1 MARVGF
7 DAETGQLLRGW
18 PHCLQSIK
26 KILNTELGSMPQR
39 RGAGSKIPQRIDDP
53 QNPESVIALYLD
65 TAQALEPRTV
75 EGRQYG
81 EPGFVLLQANIDAA
95 TPGHV
100 LLTLGGI
107 YFEDGHLGDYSNPSE
122 KTVVIDLVDGEGVSS
137 E

>member
-39 RGAGSKIPQRIDDP
+39 RGLGSSIPGRIDDP
-53 QNPESVIALYLD
+53 QNEESIIAIYLGA
-65 TAQALEPRTV
+65 AQALEPRLV

-81 EPGFVLLQANIDAA
+81 EPGFVLLQANLDAR

-100 LLTLGGI
+100 KFMIGGI
-107 YFEDGHLGDYSNPSE
+107 YFENGHLGDYSNPTE
-122 KTVVIDLVDGEGVSS
+122 KTVVVDFVDGEGASS
-137 E
+137 A